1 MTPKSEIYNT
11 DCLEYMRT
19 LPDKAFDLCLADPP
33 YGIDINSSGHLV
45 REKGWEYKTWDKDAP
60 SKEWFKELRRV
71 SKHCIIW
78 GANHFIDRVPIN
90 SKAWVVWDKRQPE
103 NFSFAMCELALT
115 DFEDKTA
122 KIFRYSPS
130 QQSVTETRI
139 HPCLPKGQKVFI
151 NGEWMGI
158 ENVKIGDTS
167 NYGEVVAITTH
178 KANRLVEIEAD
189 GESVL
194 CTWNH
199 PFLVMRESEIAWVQ
213 AEQIQKNDYIL
224 WNKSIKRNTNLQ
236 RKDIFVQG
244 DKTALK
250 WSMCEFGRVFS
261 GKFQKVT
268 KSIISMVT
276 RKTIV
281 LKTYSLSQPLNISG
295 YTKVASLSSILGI
308 SRVRY
313 VVNIKDATKRT
324 GIIPEALSMVRFVK
338 SAISKKHANSVRFE
352 RVKVGSVKNIEKEET
367 VYNLTISGT
376 PAFDTVVGCSHNTQ
390 KPVALYAWLLKNY
403 AKEGDT
409 IFDPMAGSQAS
420 RIAAYKMG
428 FDYVGCEL
436 DKEYFEKGCE
446 RFNRECKGI
455 LKLQNGKTAIEQTL
469 F

>member
-1 MTPKSEIYNT
+1 MNPRNEMLNT
-11 DCLEYMRT
+11 DCLEYMRG
-19 LPDKAFDLCLADPP
+19 LPDKYFSLTIADPP
-33 YGIDINSSGHLV
+33 YGIDINSSGRLV
-45 REKGWEYKTWDKDAP
+45 KEKGREYKAWDVSAP
-60 SKEWFKELRRV
+60 EQPFFDEILRISKNVIF
-71 SKHCIIW
+71 W
-78 GANHFIDRVPIN
+78 GANHFIDRIPIN
-90 SKAWVVWDKRQPE
+90 SKAWIVWDKEQPE
-103 NFSFAMCELALT
+103 GLSFAMCELALT
-115 DFEDKTA
+115 TFTDKTA
-122 KIFRYSPS
+122 KVFRYSVARQNS
-130 QQSVTETRI
+130 EDERI

-151 NGEWMGI
+151 NGEWMSI
-158 ENVKIGDTS
+158 EDVKIGDTS

-213 AEQIQKNDYIL
+213 AEQIQKKDYIL
-224 WNKSIKRNTNLQ
+224 WNKSIKRNTSLQ
-236 RKDIFVQG
+236 RKDIFVQC

-250 WSMCEFGRVFS
+250 WSMCEFGRAFS

-295 YTKVASLSSILGI
+295 YTKVANLSSILGI

-313 VVNIKDATKRT
+313 VVNIKNATKRT

-403 AKEGDT
+403 AKQGDT
-409 IFDPMAGSQAS
+409 IFDPMAGSQSS
-420 RIAAYKMG
+420 RIAAYKLG
-428 FDYVGCEL
+428 YDYVGCEL
-436 DKEYFEKGCE
+436 DKEYFTKGCE
-446 RFNRECKGI
+446 RFNRECLGVI
-455 LKLQNGKTAIEQTL
+455 RLHNGKTAIEQSL